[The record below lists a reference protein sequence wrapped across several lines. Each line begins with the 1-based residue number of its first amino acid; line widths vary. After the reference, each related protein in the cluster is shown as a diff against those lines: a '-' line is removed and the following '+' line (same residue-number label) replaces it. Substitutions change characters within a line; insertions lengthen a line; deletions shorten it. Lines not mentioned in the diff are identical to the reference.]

1 MLEKQI
7 TLAFAL
13 NNGYDSLAECKFHL
27 NNKHLNLITD
37 KPYKMTFYDE
47 NGEAFTAYPDFYD
60 PKSQLV
66 IEFKDYKLNTHT
78 TKKSS
83 EERKQQIEGFKGK
96 LSRLDK
102 LNHGWNHSMFKQAKV
117 QSSLAAKGFK
127 MLVVFSDDTKLST
140 TNKNKMDKLGLEWCY
155 EREL

>member
-37 KPYKMTFYDE
+37 KPYKMTFYD
-47 NGEAFTAYPDFYD
+47 NDGESFTAYPDFYD
-60 PKSQLV
+60 PKTQLV
-66 IEFKDYKLNTHT
+66 IEFKDYKLNTHS

-83 EERKQQIEGFKGK
+83 EERRHQREK
-96 LSRLDK
+96 LEIVRLNIVLK
-102 LNHGWNHSMFKQAKV
+102 YMSLTTLYFISAHIVRKV
-117 QSSLAAKGFK
+117 NNR
-127 MLVVFSDDTKLST
+127 T
-140 TNKNKMDKLGLEWCY
+140 
-155 EREL
+155 